1 MRIYLSFFSK
11 FQIQPSNIQDE
22 SLEFIISFSSW
33 PRTWRGCKYL
43 TTFLVGL
50 NFRNGCLPG
59 WQWWSAFWSN
69 TSVRHAFHKR
79 QRKNATAWR
88 YVFWQKVLKP
98 HNTYIKRKNLYNLHL
113 TKTFSLITSN
123 VWRMCWVFCFRCGLS
138 GYPGVYVNVTSVVEW
153 VVQTAARGSSRYNP
167 IVICQGSFGPNL
179 VQKMFLKQKIPEQWP
194 DK

>member
-22 SLEFIISFSSW
+22 SLEFVILFLSW

-88 YVFWQKVLKP
+88 YVFWKKVLKP
-98 HNTYIKRKNLYNLHL
+98 HNTYVERK
-113 TKTFSLITSN
+113 KSVQFTSN
-123 VWRMCWVFCFRCGLS
+123 KNFFTDYFKCMKNVLGVFWVWPLRIPRGLCQCDIS
-138 GYPGVYVNVTSVVEW
+138 GGVGGSNCSQGKQSIQPHCHLPGVIWT
-153 VVQTAARGSSRYNP
+153 
-167 IVICQGSFGPNL
+167 
-179 VQKMFLKQKIPEQWP
+179 
-194 DK
+194 